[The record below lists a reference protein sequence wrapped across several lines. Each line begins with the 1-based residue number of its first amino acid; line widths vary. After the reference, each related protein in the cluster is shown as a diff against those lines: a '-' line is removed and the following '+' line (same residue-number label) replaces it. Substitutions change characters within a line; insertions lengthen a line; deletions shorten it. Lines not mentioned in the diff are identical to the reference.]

1 MNENTAEFEK
11 NLTVVGKAVQEFG
24 DVKAA
29 LEMVREELAK
39 VKINGPDDKDG
50 YERVRAAIAV
60 LRPKRTGLEAERKSV
75 VKPYNDTVKLINGE
89 YEKITTLIQEGP
101 EVLPPLKFITFCIF
115 QF

>member
-1 MNENTAEFEK
+1 MIIPA
-11 NLTVVGKAVQEFG
+11 LTKTPVIFG
-24 DVKAA
+24 GFVFFSYFTFSD
-29 LEMVREELAK
+29 LIIE
-39 VKINGPDDKDG
+39 GPDDKDG